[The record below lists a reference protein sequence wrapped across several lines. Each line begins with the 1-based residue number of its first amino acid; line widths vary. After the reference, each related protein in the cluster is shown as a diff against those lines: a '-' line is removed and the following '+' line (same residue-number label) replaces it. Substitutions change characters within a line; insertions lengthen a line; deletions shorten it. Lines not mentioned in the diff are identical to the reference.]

1 MPNKTKTTTKQRNK
15 VKKEKSTIV
24 GLTEKITIKGPG
36 GSKRLVARIDTGAT
50 MSSIDNKL
58 ASELKLGPVIRT
70 KLVKSAHGNTVR
82 PVMMASLKLAG
93 RDLKSKFTIADRT
106 HMKYRV
112 LIGQNILKKNF
123 LVDCSKK

>member
-1 MPNKTKTTTKQRNK
+1 MPKRTERTEKQ
-15 VKKEKSTIV
+15 KKAKKDKSTIV

-36 GSKRLVARIDTGAT
+36 GSKKLVARIDTGAT

-58 ASELKLGPVIRT
+58 ASELKLGPVVRT

-82 PVMMASLKLAG
+82 PVMMASLRLTE
-93 RDLKSKFTIADRT
+93 RDLKSRFTIADRT